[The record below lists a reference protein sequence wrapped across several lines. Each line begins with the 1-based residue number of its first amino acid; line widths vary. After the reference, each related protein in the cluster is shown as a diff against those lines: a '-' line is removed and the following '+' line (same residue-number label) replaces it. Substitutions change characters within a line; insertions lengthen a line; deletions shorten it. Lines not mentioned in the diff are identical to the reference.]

1 VPAANT
7 TDRTT
12 VADPAWVGPALFTV
26 LPLIGAALGWGL
38 TLVAEWITDLSWF
51 PFQGL
56 FELFTDLSEALQL
69 VVGLA
74 LGVVVGI
81 VFAFWFAGEMLEIH
95 VDREGIRTKRGSH
108 DQTVPRSDV
117 ESVFVQDKLLVI
129 LGRGRRELTQVE
141 FDLDRDALAAALR
154 QHGYAWRPD
163 GDPYAAELKRWV
175 PGADG
180 LPRGADAVLK
190 VRATALEKSKND
202 DLRELRD
209 ELTALGVVV
218 RDKDK
223 KQYWRAAD
231 PD

>member
-1 VPAANT
+1 MPENQP
-7 TDRTT
+7 DRTV
-12 VADPAWVGPALFTV
+12 VADPRWVAPAILVAF
-26 LPLIGAALGWGL
+26 PLIGAALGWGL
-38 TLVAEWITDLSWF
+38 TFVAEWITGLAWF

-56 FELFTDLSEALQL
+56 FELFTDLSETLQL

-74 LGVVVGI
+74 LGAIVGL
-81 VFAFWFAGEMLEIH
+81 VLAFWFASEMLEIH
-95 VDREGIRTKRGSH
+95 VDRHGIRVKRGNL
-108 DQTVPRSDV
+108 DRTIERADI

-129 LGRGRRELTQVE
+129 LGQGRRELLQAE
-141 FDLDRDALAAALR
+141 FDVDRDDLAAALR
-154 QHGYAWRPD
+154 KYGYTWRPD
-163 GDPYAAELKRWV
+163 GDPYKSELKRWV

-190 VRATALEKSKND
+190 VRATALEKSKDD

-223 KQYWRAAD
+223 KQYWRPAE
-231 PD
+231 